1 MQVQINTDKNIKGG
15 LPLSNHVQ
23 ALLETRLRRFRDR
36 LTRIE
41 AHLSDEN
48 GHKPGSG
55 GDDKRCV
62 MEARPRGLQPMAVTH
77 VAGNL
82 DQALTG
88 ACEKLERLLDSILS
102 QIDDPRGKPKGII
115 N

>member
-62 MEARPRGLQPMAVTH
+62 MEARPRGLQPLAVTN
-77 VAGNL
+77 VASNL

-88 ACEKLERLLDSILS
+88 ACEKLERLLESTLG
-102 QIDDPRGKPKGII
+102 QLDDPRGKPIEKFD
-115 N
+115 

>member
-15 LPLSNHVQ
+15 QPLSNHVQ

-62 MEARPRGLQPMAVTH
+62 MEARPRGLQPLAVTH
-77 VAGNL
+77 VANNV

-88 ACEKLERLLDSILS
+88 ACEKLERLLDSTLS
-102 QIDDPRGKPKGII
+102 QIDHPRGKPTGTID
-115 N
+115 

>member
-15 LPLSNHVQ
+15 VPLSNHVQ
-23 ALLETRLRRFRDR
+23 ALLETRLHRFRDR

-41 AHLSDEN
+41 AHLSDDN
-48 GHKPGSG
+48 GHKSGSG

-62 MEARPRGLQPMAVTH
+62 MEARPRGLQPLAVTH
-77 VAGNL
+77 VASNL

-88 ACEKLERLLDSILS
+88 ACEKLERLLENTLS
-102 QIDDPRGKPKGII
+102 QLDDPRGKPLEKFD
-115 N
+115 